1 MNKKSENGYVLVLAV
16 VILTALL
23 VVILAMSNL
32 ISADLSIFRQT
43 SSSDRAFYA
52 AESGVS
58 FARKNFLS
66 SIDLTGLNN
75 KLINAEVNDLDREYF
90 DYKGDLAVRFTAE
103 GVSANTF
110 RTVVVAHLV
119 EEELMELTKAIA
131 AENLDIKNNHIVSDG
146 EIYVNNSLTG
156 ELEDEDG
163 NIITATVGGEKIPD
177 IDFDSLADKANNVID
192 VGNTISYSSLPTYA
206 SDDAL
211 NDVEDIGNEF
221 TFVRGNLT
229 IDNAINSI
237 NGSGVLVVDGNLFTG
252 SNLTINQADEYIN
265 DYFVIIVSGNINI
278 VSGETSDDDIYY
290 AGNSIIYRGL
300 MYAKG
305 NIYFKNSLSLDG
317 SMVSQ
322 GDITLNNSSNNSSN
336 INYDP
341 GFMLTLLNNGIFFNS
356 DEYNEEDFLGELV
369 EWQEL

>member
-16 VILTALL
+16 VILTALMI
-23 VVILAMSNL
+23 VILAMSNL
-32 ISADLSIFRQT
+32 INADLSIFRQT

-52 AESGVS
+52 AESGIS

-66 SIDLTGLNN
+66 SIDLSDLNN

-90 DYKGDLAVRFTAE
+90 NYKGDLAVKFTAE
-103 GVSANTF
+103 GVSTNTF
-110 RTVVVAHLV
+110 RTVVTTHLV
-119 EEELMELTKAIA
+119 EEELMALTKAIA
-131 AENLDIKNNHIVSDG
+131 AENLEIKNNHIVSDG

-156 ELEDEDG
+156 ELEDEAG
-163 NIITATVGGEKIPD
+163 NTITATVGGEEIPD
-177 IDFDSLADKANNVID
+177 IDIDSLAVKANNVID
-192 VGNTISYSSLPTYA
+192 VGNTSISYSSLPAYD
-206 SDDAL
+206 SNDDL
-211 NDVEDIGNEF
+211 NDVEDIGEDF

-237 NGSGVLVVDGNLFTG
+237 NGSGVLVVDGDLFTG
-252 SNLTINQADEYIN
+252 SNLSINQAEEYEN

-278 VSGETSDDDIYY
+278 ESEINFI
-290 AGNSIIYRGL
+290 AGNSIVYRGL
-300 MYAKG
+300 VYAKG
-305 NIYFKNSLSLDG
+305 NIYFKNSLSLEG

-356 DEYNEEDFLGELV
+356 GEYNEEDFLGELV